1 MTDPFATD
9 FTPPQPQG
17 FAWEPGNN
25 VPTNNE
31 TSNTKENTNMQ
42 SASEGKVV
50 VTLKGGRD
58 FDAPWIV
65 VHADDAQDA
74 LNQLQDQNMQALI
87 ERTKAVAGFFAGGGQ
102 STPQAAPQSQQS
114 NVGQRGKPAG
124 ASMHPQ
130 GETRQ
135 CAHGQ
140 MTYRSGINK
149 NGKPYEA
156 FFCPERDRAQQ
167 CPAVWL

>member
-1 MTDPFATD
+1 MPDPFATD
-9 FTPPQPQG
+9 FTPAQPQG

-25 VPTNNE
+25 APTNNE

-42 SASEGKVV
+42 NASEGKVV

-65 VHADDAQDA
+65 IHANDVTEANDQLRDPA
-74 LNQLQDQNMQALI
+74 LGDLI
-87 ERTKAVAGFFAGGGQ
+87 RNTKEVAKFFAGGGQ
-102 STPQAAPQSQQS
+102 STPQAAPRSQQS

-140 MTYRSGINK
+140 MTYRSGWNK
-149 NGKPYEA
+149 NGKPYEG

>member
-1 MTDPFATD
+1 MNDPFSTD
-9 FTPPQPQG
+9 FTPAQPQG

-25 VPTNNE
+25 APTNNE

-42 SASEGKVV
+42 NASEGKVV

-65 VHADDAQDA
+65 IHANDVADANDHLRDA
-74 LNQLQDQNMQALI
+74 ALGELI
-87 ERTKAVAGFFAGGGQ
+87 RNTQEVAKFFAGGGQ
-102 STPQAAPQSQQS
+102 NTPQAAPQRPQ
-114 NVGQRGKPAG
+114 NNGGQRGKPAG

-140 MTYRSGINK
+140 MTYRSGINR